1 MQIDQNVVTNYLIL
15 EAFNNLIKDSFKI
28 YSAVNILIMKI
39 IGNSLFAFFF
49 PSPLV
54 NFVYIYII

>member
-49 PSPLV
+49 PLP
-54 NFVYIYII
+54 